1 MIGGNLLKFFFTFF
15 LLFFYIFGYSQIQSL
30 HLMNYENSINPIFSK
45 KSKQIS
51 ISFDKNSLIEQPEK
65 YYCVFKIDIS
75 DRKAELTGV
84 ANDFNVGVAVTAINN
99 YGVLGG
105 LLSSGLSS
113 SKMYSFRN
121 TNGVVLF
128 DKLKFDSLLKFSKLI
143 IDIMNSKKEIQNFG
157 KSFYFK
163 IDNLEITLQ
172 IPKTRRE
179 DMITTVDSKIISFTV
194 TKTIYLKIDESI
206 FILTG
211 DEFST
216 LYNNFLLDVEGLWN
230 NYN

>member
-1 MIGGNLLKFFFTFF
+1 MKKIIFISTLLIYSITSN
-15 LLFFYIFGYSQIQSL
+15 SQIQSL
-30 HLMNYENSINPIFSK
+30 HLMSYENSINPIFSK

-65 YYCVFKIDIS
+65 FNCVFKIDIS

-84 ANDFNVGVAVTAINN
+84 SNDFNVGGAVTAINN
-99 YGVLGG
+99 YGVIGG

-121 TNGVVLF
+121 TNGVALF
-128 DKLKFDSLLKFSKLI
+128 DRPKFDSLVKFSKMI
-143 IDIMNSKKEIQNFG
+143 VNIMDSKKGVQNYG
-157 KSFYFK
+157 QSFYFK
-163 IDNLEITLQ
+163 IDNLEITLE
-172 IPKTRRE
+172 IPKTRSE
-179 DMITTVDSKIISFTV
+179 NMITDVNSNVTSFTV
-194 TKTIYLKIDESI
+194 TKSILLKIDESV

-211 DEFST
+211 DEFTS
-216 LYNNFLLDVEGLWN
+216 LYNNYLLDVEGLWN